1 MKNRANIA
9 SSILQ
14 NSDVLRSAYE
24 ASQNSEGS
32 AQQELD
38 KYLDSVEGKI
48 TQLTNNLQELAFNVI
63 STDLFKSLIDGANN
77 FLDVLNQIISSIG
90 MLPVILSGVGIGSFI
105 KNLDKPKI
113 TGFVCLNFLYFT

>member
-1 MKNRANIA
+1 M
-9 SSILQ
+9 Q
-14 NSDVLRSAYE
+14 NPDVLRSAYE

-63 STDLFKSLIDGANN
+63 STDLFKSLIDGANT